1 MAGRKTENQNGLKY
15 KIERKPQGNIEIP
28 AVFAYD
34 IVAASK
40 KRLQSTKC
48 KSASLR
54 NKGKQG
60 EPMTMKKSELLKL
73 LFFLMKTAVRSLWQS
88 IR

>member
-34 IVAASK
+34 IVVASF
-40 KRLQSTKC
+40 
-48 KSASLR
+48 R
-54 NKGKQG
+54 NKGKQRVCF
-60 EPMTMKKSELLKL
+60 TKK
-73 LFFLMKTAVRSLWQS
+73 

>member
-40 KRLQSTKC
+40 KRL
-48 KSASLR
+48 
-54 NKGKQG
+54 
-60 EPMTMKKSELLKL
+60 
-73 LFFLMKTAVRSLWQS
+73 
-88 IR
+88 

>member
-1 MAGRKTENQNGLKY
+1 MTGRKTENQNGLKY

-40 KRLQSTKC
+40 KPAAEHEVQICES
-48 KSASLR
+48 
-54 NKGKQG
+54 
-60 EPMTMKKSELLKL
+60 
-73 LFFLMKTAVRSLWQS
+73 
-88 IR
+88 

>member
-28 AVFAYD
+28 VVFAYD

-40 KRLQSTKC
+40 KRLQSCNLTEYLTK
-48 KSASLR
+48 R
-54 NKGKQG
+54 
-60 EPMTMKKSELLKL
+60 T
-73 LFFLMKTAVRSLWQS
+73 F
-88 IR
+88 